1 MSMRASD
8 APSQN
13 QNPNRNDKEED
24 KPQDDGAD
32 TLLLPCAHE
41 RFLMVWLDA
50 FHNCSPT
57 ARDLMAL
64 GRAGGRK
71 GSGG

>member
-1 MSMRASD
+1 
-8 APSQN
+8 
-13 QNPNRNDKEED
+13 
-24 KPQDDGAD
+24 
-32 TLLLPCAHE
+32 
-41 RFLMVWLDA
+41 LMVWLDA